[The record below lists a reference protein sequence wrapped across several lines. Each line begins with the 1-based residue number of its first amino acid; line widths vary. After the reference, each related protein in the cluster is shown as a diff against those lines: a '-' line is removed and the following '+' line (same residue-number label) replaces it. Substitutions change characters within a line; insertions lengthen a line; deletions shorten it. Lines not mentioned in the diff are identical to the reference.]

1 MAVTAAVTPVF
12 GPLGVTGGYRL
23 QRDVQYTYFWYT
35 STRKVPKFRFEA
47 KKVKIGLFGPFWNVR
62 GAIYT
67 HMCGGSTYFGT
78 LIARLKRVFHYRS
91 PSLDMLSGSG
101 RPIQRANK
109 KNITKNR
116 QDGFFFWGADI
127 YYKLTVLI

>member
-12 GPLGVTGGYRL
+12 GHLGVTGGYRL
-23 QRDVQYTYFWYT
+23 QRDVQYTHFWYT
-35 STRKVPKFRFEA
+35 STRKVPKIRFEA

-78 LIARLKRVFHYRS
+78 LIALRS
-91 PSLDMLSGSG
+91 PEASFSLQK
-101 RPIQRANK
+101 PIFGYVIRL
-109 KNITKNR
+109 R
-116 QDGFFFWGADI
+116 QADP
-127 YYKLTVLI
+127 TSQ